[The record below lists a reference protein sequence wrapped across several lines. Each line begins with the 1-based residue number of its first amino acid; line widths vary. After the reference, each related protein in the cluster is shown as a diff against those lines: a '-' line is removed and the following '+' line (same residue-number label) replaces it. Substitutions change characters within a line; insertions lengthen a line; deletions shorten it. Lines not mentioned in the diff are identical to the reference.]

1 VAIVGPTASG
11 KGELSLD
18 LAKNLGG
25 EIVSA
30 DSQKIY
36 RHLDI
41 GTAKPPSNVRR
52 IVPHHLIDVVDPD
65 EEFSVGLYKDLA
77 LREIGLITERKKIP
91 FVVGGSG
98 LYVWALLEG
107 WEIPSCPPNREFRSR
122 MEERVKREG
131 VEKIYQELKATD
143 DRASQH
149 IDPRNPR
156 RIIRALELKHA
167 GFGLERRKDPP
178 FDALIIGLYLPRD
191 ELHRHQDER
200 VDQMIAQG
208 LVEEVEG
215 LLKMGYSPDL
225 PSLSSIG
232 YRQISS
238 YLQERLSLSE
248 AVDKIKFAT
257 HRLCCRQFNWFKPG
271 DERIHWFR
279 PHEGYAIRHL
289 IADFTRSPS

>member
-1 VAIVGPTASG
+1 MAIVGPTASG
-11 KGELSLD
+11 KSELAID
-18 LAKNLGG
+18 LAKNLVG

-65 EEFSVGLYKDLA
+65 GEFSVGLYKDLA
-77 LREIGLITERKKIP
+77 LREIGLITGRKKIS

-107 WEIPSCPPNREFRSR
+107 WEIPSCPPDREFRSR
-122 MEERVKREG
+122 LEERVKREG
-131 VEKIYQELKATD
+131 AERIYQELKTID
-143 DRASQH
+143 NRASRH

-156 RIIRALELKHA
+156 RIIRALELKQA
-167 GFGLERRKDPP
+167 GFSLERTKNPP
-178 FDALIIGLYLPRD
+178 FDALTIGLYLPRD
-191 ELHRHQDER
+191 ELHRRQNER
-200 VDQMIAQG
+200 VDRMMDQG
-208 LVEEVEG
+208 LVEEVRG

-238 YLQERLSLSE
+238 YLQGRLSLSE

-257 HRLCCRQFNWFKPG
+257 HRLCRHQFNWFKPQ
-271 DERIHWFR
+271 DERIHWFG
-279 PHEGYAIRHL
+279 PDEGSSISHL
-289 IADFTRSPS
+289 IIDFVYN